1 VGRKAAGLPQVQC
14 PQCGAA
20 NDSRAPDYPF
30 CVGCQENLA
39 KCGYCHWF
47 DERAVECT
55 NAAVAG
61 EFEVGSEVAPPCG
74 YHTPRVVLR
83 AKREGRLAL
92 VVVLGLA
99 AAVFALGYGFFKLL
113 QPIAP
118 PPSPKGQIQLAV
130 EADYRGAAVGQT
142 FKVTAQIYNASDEV
156 ASGVRFEIEKRFLEQ
171 FRLAQVTPRPTGETQ
186 SAKWHVMYYPEMNPR
201 EQRTIILELVPK
213 RSGTFHLVLQ
223 VTSGE
228 SAKHGMADLPIR
240 VKGSSVQVRDGRSEE
255 T

>member
-1 VGRKAAGLPQVQC
+1 MGRKAAGLPQVRC
-14 PQCGAA
+14 PQCGAV

-30 CVGCQENLA
+30 CVGCQDNLA

-47 DERAVECT
+47 EDQAAVCT

-61 EFEVGSEVAPPCG
+61 AFEVGRDIAPPCG
-74 YHTPRVVLR
+74 YHTPRMTLR

-92 VVVLGLA
+92 IVVLGLA

-118 PPSPKGQIQLAV
+118 PPTPKGQIQLAV
-130 EADYRGAAVGQT
+130 EADYRGAIVGQAY
-142 FKVTAQIYNASDEV
+142 KVTAQIYNASDEV
-156 ASGVRFEIEKRFLEQ
+156 ASSVRFEIAKRFLEQ
-171 FRLAQVTPRPTGETQ
+171 FTLAQVTPRPTGETQ
-186 SAKWHVMYYPEMNPR
+186 SAQWHVMYYPEMNPR
-201 EQRTIILELVPK
+201 EQRTIALELIPK
-213 RSGTFHLVLQ
+213 RTGTFHLMLQ
-223 VTSGE
+223 VTSGD

-240 VKGSSVQVRDGRSEE
+240 VKGSSVQVSDSRSRR